1 MHKSTGMADADGGI
15 LRPARDNTILAAC
28 TGSVAAIAAACVTSV
43 TDLITISPE
52 VISIAVRLGLEALR
66 RSDNIEPSNDSWTI
80 AVLNFSLSPIQSVLD
95 VFHQSQ
101 PFPLHRRAYV
111 SGSSSSSISISGPP
125 STLRLLLAN
134 SVELRESRVVPVPV
148 TGAFHALHLEIPN
161 IDDIIGQSDLLD
173 LHVKH
178 QTSIILGSG
187 RVLKESDMIFKDLM
201 HTALTDIFQQPQ
213 DLSVIEDTLESYTQ
227 GKDSHISV
235 IGPTNFKTQC
245 ERVPKPTWVRSPA
258 ASIPRQ
264 LDQSLRP
271 LNEENDIAIVG
282 MSGRFPGSDD
292 LENFWKTL
300 SQGHDLCQQIYSML
314 MFRMSPR
321 QAAQTDPTQRL
332 VLLCTYEALEHAGYS
347 CESTDAS
354 RVGTFIGQSSD
365 DWREVNAAQ
374 DIDKFHIPGGNRAF
388 VSGRLNYHFGWDGPA
403 FGIDTACSSSAASI
417 DLACAALLSNKC
429 DAAIA
434 GGGNIMTAS
443 DIFAGLSRG
452 GLLSPT
458 GSCKTWDETAD
469 GYCRADAVGVI
480 VLKRLKTA
488 ISNRDNV
495 LAIIKS
501 AATNHSPL
509 AMSITHP
516 HAPTQAKLMHTVL
529 KEADMKPDQVGYV
542 EMHGTGTQAG
552 DIAETSSVQ
561 AVFGGHRTPDRPL
574 YIGTVKPN
582 IGHSE
587 AASGVTS
594 VMKAVMMFKKSTI
607 PRHVGIKTV
616 INKKLPDLKGS
627 NILIPVVETPFLAD
641 PLGSGRRNIL
651 VNNFNI
657 TSGNTSLVLR
667 DGFQPAIEGKDPRSA
682 HVFTIS
688 AHSPAALQGNL
699 SRFSGYLS
707 QEHRISLPSL
717 SYSMTARRMH
727 HSLRQA
733 FVAKNVPDLL
743 AAVKEG
749 LVNTS
754 SSITSQRPIPVIFVF
769 SMQASQYVGMGK
781 KLFETSS
788 VFRMSILRS
797 ERICQNLKLSSFLEL
812 ITDSAVSLANYSS
825 LQSQLALTALQ
836 VALADLWRSWGVEP
850 VAVMGH
856 SLGEYA
862 AMFVAGVYSLTD
874 MFYLI
879 GRRAYI
885 LEKTCVAGAYTMLS
899 VYMALDALESI
910 LRKSDLSEC
919 TIACHNSRDSTVVSG
934 PANQIQMLKCEL
946 EEKRVE
952 ATLLQ
957 LPYGY
962 HSAQMDPAL
971 EEFEAVAL
979 EVPFQKPHI
988 MIASTVMSTIIQ
1000 KECSINAKYFV
1011 QQLRKPVKLLETVQ
1025 ELELQGVA
1033 DNKTLWIEL
1042 GPGAVCTSMV
1052 RNILGTSPEHCL
1064 TSTARSRD
1072 DWETLAKSLAKA
1084 YRAGIDIKWHEYH
1097 REYDKS
1103 HHLLELPSYAFDL
1116 KSYWIQYEGDW
1127 CLRKGRTAPAPKAV
1141 SPHPSL
1147 ESTTLQK
1154 VESEKLG
1161 VDEAFVVFVSDLQE
1175 EHLYSAITAHEVNGA
1190 GLCPSSIY
1198 ADMAITAAS
1207 YIWKR
1212 INPTDQMPVFDV
1224 SNMKVSKPL
1233 IVSTN
1238 TTSQIVNIS
1247 AKKESTSND
1256 IKMSLASLNGT
1267 GSVQHADWIV
1277 SPGNSKSWMRKWA
1290 KHAYLYQYRIAS
1302 LKHSSTASPV
1312 HQLLGSMVYKLFS
1325 VLVTYGPKYRGI
1337 QEIFMDGESLEATA
1351 RVSFQSNATDGK
1363 FACSPYWIDS
1373 LAHISGFVL
1382 NGSDTTP
1389 QDTVFLSHGWDSM
1402 RFAQPLSEDC
1412 SYTTYVKMQNTS
1424 EKGVMAGD
1432 VHVLLDDVVIAVVA
1446 GLRFQAIK
1454 KKVLSTL
1461 LPEINERAPLQSP
1474 APSPSS
1480 QTSRF
1485 LSPGQDS
1492 DQSGRYQ
1499 SSNTS
1504 AASSSSAAPLRA
1516 NPAIL
1521 EKNAIFA
1528 DLGHDSILIP
1538 ETEAKLRSD
1547 LAIDASSSHPV
1558 KPSAMR
1564 DLERHGVQTH
1574 AANPVK
1580 DDLRNSNTEHERASH
1595 TDNTGSAQSKQSIND
1610 FNPNQKTQRLTKI
1623 IADELGI
1630 NVTELEPNARLED
1643 LGVDSMLTLSIIESV
1658 RSLTG
1663 QNIPANFFVLYP
1675 TLADIQTFF
1684 EPVTQYPPQIP
1695 ARAQRETAIG
1705 NPASRNAIQYEKPAP
1720 LRHEVSQPPTLKT
1733 PPSRCST
1740 TLLQFPVDVTVNS
1753 PALILLPDGSG
1764 SPASYTALTALHP
1777 CLRVVGVSSPF
1788 LTNPSAYNVSLVEV
1802 STIFSNTVMHA
1813 VPKGALILGGMSIGG
1828 VYAHEVAKQL
1838 LEQGREIKGV
1848 LLLDS
1853 PCPQGLA
1860 AIPPDMLLQV
1870 LEALESLGTFKRPGR
1885 EDAKLPRNGREHYFR
1900 SAIALE
1906 QHEHSP
1912 PSAAA
1917 RRIPCE
1923 GIFATRGFVDSLSE
1937 ADVVKVEAVLQGASP
1952 ARDWL
1957 LRKSPMI
1964 GPQGWQDLFEE
1975 IRFETIDA
1983 NHFSFF
1989 KEAHIP
1995 DLARL
2000 ITSAVKRLLG
2010 EV

>member
-1 MHKSTGMADADGGI
+1 M
-15 LRPARDNTILAAC
+15 
-28 TGSVAAIAAACVTSV
+28 
-43 TDLITISPE
+43 
-52 VISIAVRLGLEALR
+52 
-66 RSDNIEPSNDSWTI
+66 
-80 AVLNFSLSPIQSVLD
+80 
-95 VFHQSQ
+95 
-101 PFPLHRRAYV
+101 
-111 SGSSSSSISISGPP
+111 
-125 STLRLLLAN
+125 
-134 SVELRESRVVPVPV
+134 VPVPV
-148 TGAFHALHLEIPN
+148 TGAFHALHLELPDIEA
-161 IDDIIGQSDLLD
+161 IIGQSSLLD
-173 LHVKH
+173 LHVKP

-187 RVLKESDMIFKDLM
+187 RGLKESDMTFKDLM
-201 HTALTDIFQQPQ
+201 HEALTDIFQQPQ
-213 DLSVIEDTLESYTQ
+213 NMSAMENTLESYTR
-227 GKDSHISV
+227 GNDSQMSL
-235 IGPTNFKTQC
+235 IGPANFTTRY
-245 ERVPKPTWVRSPA
+245 EGVPGPTRVRSRA
-258 ASIPRQ
+258 ASIPHQ
-264 LDQSLRP
+264 LDQGLRP
-271 LNEENDIAIVG
+271 LNEANDIAVVG
-282 MSGRFPGSDD
+282 MSGQFPGSDD
-292 LENFWKTL
+292 LEGFWKTL
-300 SQGHDLCQQIYSML
+300 SQGHDLCQQVPTSRFPIDTHYDPSGRTPNATTTQYGCFYDHADL
-314 MFRMSPR
+314 FDAFLFRMSPR
-321 QAAQTDPTQRL
+321 QAAQTDPIQRL
-332 VLLCTYEALEHAGYS
+332 VLLSTYEALEQAGYS
-347 CESTDAS
+347 YESTDAS
-354 RVGTFIGQSSD
+354 RFGTFIGQSSD

-443 DIFAGLSRG
+443 DLFAGLSRG
-452 GLLSPT
+452 GVLSPT

-469 GYCRADAVGVI
+469 GYCRADAVGVL

-516 HAPTQAKLMHTVL
+516 HAPTQAKLIHTVL
-529 KEADMKPDQVGYV
+529 KEADTRPDQVGYV

-594 VMKAVMMFKKSTI
+594 VMKAIMMFKKSTI
-607 PRHVGIKTV
+607 PRHIGIKTV
-616 INKKLPDLKGS
+616 ISKKLPDLKGS
-627 NILIPVVETPFLAD
+627 NILIPSVETPFLAD

-657 TSGNTSLVLR
+657 TSGNTSLVLG

-688 AHSPAALQGNL
+688 AHSPAALHGNL
-699 SRFSGYLS
+699 NRLSGYLS
-707 QEHRISLPSL
+707 QDHHISLPSL

-727 HSLRQA
+727 HGLRQA

-754 SSITSQRPIPVIFVF
+754 SSIPSEQPVPVIFVF
-769 SMQASQYVGMGK
+769 SMQASQYAGMGK

-797 ERICQNLKLSSFLEL
+797 ERICQNLELSSFLEL
-812 ITDSAVSLANYSS
+812 ITDSAVSLADFGS

-879 GRRAYI
+879 GRRACI
-885 LEKTCVAGAYTMLS
+885 MQKTCVAGAYSMLS
-899 VYMALDALESI
+899 VYMAIDALESI

-946 EEKRVE
+946 EEKRVK

-957 LPYGY
+957 LPYAY
-962 HSAQMDPAL
+962 HSAQMDPVL
-971 EEFEAVAL
+971 EDFEAVAL
-979 EVPFQKPHI
+979 EVPYQKPRI
-988 MIASTVMSTIIQ
+988 MVASTAKSAIIQ
-1000 KECSINAKYFV
+1000 KEGLITAKYFV
-1011 QQLRKPVKLLETVQ
+1011 EQLRKPVKLLETVQ
-1025 ELELQGVA
+1025 EIELQGVA

-1042 GPGAVCTSMV
+1042 GPGAVCTSMIK
-1052 RNILGTSPEHCL
+1052 NILAASPEHCL
-1064 TSTARSRD
+1064 TSTARSQD

-1084 YRAGIDIKWHEYH
+1084 YRAGIDIKWREYH
-1097 REYDKS
+1097 REYEKS
-1103 HHLLELPSYAFDL
+1103 LHLLELPSYAFDL

-1141 SPHPSL
+1141 SPHPGL

-1154 VESEKLG
+1154 VESEKIG
-1161 VDEAFVVFVSDLQE
+1161 VGEAFVVFASDLRE
-1175 EHLYSAITAHEVNGA
+1175 EQLYSAITAHEVNGA

-1212 INPTDQMPVFDV
+1212 INSTEKMPVFDV
-1224 SNMKVSKPL
+1224 SNMNISKPL
-1233 IVSTN
+1233 IMSTN

-1247 AKKESTSND
+1247 AKKEWTSND

-1277 SPGNSKSWMRKWA
+1277 TPGDSKFWMGTWA

-1325 VLVTYGPKYRGI
+1325 VLVAYGPKYRGI
-1337 QEIFMDGESLEATA
+1337 QEVFMDGESLEATA

-1389 QDTVFLSHGWDSM
+1389 QDTVYISHGWDSM

-1412 SYTTYVKMQNTS
+1412 TYTTYVKMQDTN

-1454 KKVLSTL
+1454 KRVLSTL
-1461 LPEINERAPLQSP
+1461 LPKIDEHAPLHGT

-1485 LSPGQDS
+1485 LSPGKDS
-1492 DQSGRYQ
+1492 EQRFRYQ

-1504 AASSSSAAPLRA
+1504 AASSLSAAPLGA
-1516 NPAIL
+1516 DPAIL
-1521 EKNAIFA
+1521 EKNVIFA
-1528 DLGHDSILIP
+1528 DQGHDSTLTTR
-1538 ETEAKLRSD
+1538 TEAKLRND
-1547 LAIDASSSHPV
+1547 LDVDVPSSHPV
-1558 KPSAMR
+1558 KPSTMR
-1564 DLERHGVQTH
+1564 DLERHVEQTH
-1574 AANPVK
+1574 AADPIK
-1580 DDLRNSNTEHERASH
+1580 DDLRNSNTDNERASQ
-1595 TDNTGSAQSKQSIND
+1595 TENTGNAQSKQSMND
-1610 FNPNQKTQRLTKI
+1610 SNPNQKTQKLAKI

-1630 NVTELEPNARLED
+1630 SVTELDPNARLLH

-1658 RSLTG
+1658 RSLSG
-1663 QNIPANFFVLYP
+1663 QNIPADFFVSYP

-1684 EPVTQYPPQIP
+1684 EPVTQPPAQTP
-1695 ARAQRETAIG
+1695 ARAQKDTAIG
-1705 NPASRNAIQYEKPAP
+1705 KPASSNAHQ
-1720 LRHEVSQPPTLKT
+1720 VSQPTTLKM
-1733 PPSRCST
+1733 PPFRCSI

-1764 SPASYTALTALHP
+1764 SPASYTALPALHP
-1777 CLRVVGVSSPF
+1777 SLRVMGLSSPF
-1788 LTNPSAYNVSLVEV
+1788 LTNPSAYDLSLVEV
-1802 STIFSNTVMHA
+1802 STIFSNTITHA
-1813 VPKGALILGGMSIGG
+1813 VPRGALILGGMSIGG

-1853 PCPQGLA
+1853 PCPQGLT
-1860 AIPPDMLLQV
+1860 AIQPDMLLQV

-1885 EDAKLPRNGREHYFR
+1885 EDAKLSRNMREHYFR
-1900 SAIALE
+1900 SAIAVQ

-1912 PSAAA
+1912 PSAEA

-1923 GIFATRGFVDSLSE
+1923 GIFAARGLVDSLSE
-1937 ADVVKVEAVLQGASP
+1937 TDVVKVEAVLQGASP

-1957 LRKSPMI
+1957 LKKRPSI

-1975 IRFETIDA
+1975 VRCETIDA

-1989 KEAHIP
+1989 KEAHVSYR
-1995 DLARL
+1995 RL
-2000 ITSAVKRLLG
+2000 DALSPLPEMPSVG
-2010 EV
+2010 